1 MGQRGV
7 DVIDVVAD
15 VIGVGRHRRWSV
27 RLGRV
32 RYVASRLQ
40 GFKCRRSRRMERVDV
55 KNKGIDVLYCIGLY
69 WTEVVRSQTHSRRTA
84 GAMHGRQRIQLEE

>member
-55 KNKGIDVLYCIGLY
+55 KNKGIDVLYCRY
-69 WTEVVRSQTHSRRTA
+69 WTEVVRSLTDSRPTA
-84 GAMHGRQRIQLEE
+84 VPRPGGQRIQLEE